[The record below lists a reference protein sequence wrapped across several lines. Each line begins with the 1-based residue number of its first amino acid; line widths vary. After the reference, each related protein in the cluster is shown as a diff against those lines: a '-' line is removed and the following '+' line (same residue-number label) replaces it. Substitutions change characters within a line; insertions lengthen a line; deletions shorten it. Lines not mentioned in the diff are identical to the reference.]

1 MRKLEG
7 RVALV
12 TGGARGIGRAI
23 ATAFSEEGAAVA
35 VADLDQQEA
44 SATAARIVAA
54 GGQAVAI
61 GGDLTDPAR
70 AEQIVAET
78 VSALGGLHV
87 LVNNAGIGTSCPVL
101 EMSVETWQR
110 MLDHNLSSVFYCT
123 RAALPHLVERRY
135 GRIINIASQLALKG
149 GVELAHYCA
158 AKAGVL
164 GLTKALARELAPYGI
179 TVNAIAPGPVETDM
193 LAALSDQWRAAKLA
207 ELPMGRFGRPDEI
220 APTAVLLASEDG
232 AYYTGST
239 LNVSGG
245 DVM

>member
-1 MRKLEG
+1 
-7 RVALV
+7 
-12 TGGARGIGRAI
+12 
-23 ATAFSEEGAAVA
+23 
-35 VADLDQQEA
+35 
-44 SATAARIVAA
+44 
-54 GGQAVAI
+54 
-61 GGDLTDPAR
+61 
-70 AEQIVAET
+70 
-78 VSALGGLHV
+78 V

-110 MLDHNLSSVFYCT
+110 MLDNNLSSVFYCT
-123 RAALPHLVERRY
+123 RAALPHLIERRY
-135 GRIINIASQLALKG
+135 GRIINVASQLALKG
-149 GVELAHYCA
+149 GVEMAHYCA

-193 LAALSDQWRAAKLA
+193 LAALSDEWRAAKLA
-207 ELPMGRFGRPDEI
+207 EMPIGRFGRPDEI

-239 LNVSGG
+239 LNASGG

>member
-1 MRKLEG
+1 MGKLEG
-7 RVALV
+7 RVAIV
-12 TGGARGIGRAI
+12 TGGARGIGRAV
-23 ATAFSEEGAAVA
+23 ATALAREGAAVG
-35 VADLDQQEA
+35 VADLDEQGA

-54 GGQAVAI
+54 GGQAVDI
-61 GGDLTDPAR
+61 GGDVTDPGQ
-70 AEQIVAET
+70 AERIVVET
-78 VSALGGLHV
+78 LDALGGLHV
-87 LVNNAGIGTSCPVL
+87 LVNNAAIGTSCPVL

-110 MLDHNLSSVFYCT
+110 MLDSNLSSVFYCT
-123 RAALPHLVERRY
+123 RAALPHLIEQRW
-135 GRIINIASQLALKG
+135 GRIINVASQLALKG
-149 GVELAHYCA
+149 GVEMAHYCA

-179 TVNAIAPGPVETDM
+179 TVNAIAPGPVETKM
-193 LAALSDQWRAAKLA
+193 LADLPDEWRESKLA
-207 ELPMGRFGRPDEI
+207 ELPIGRFGRPEEI

>member
-1 MRKLEG
+1 LGKLDG
-7 RVALV
+7 RVAIV
-12 TGGARGIGRAI
+12 TGGARGIGRAV
-23 ATAFSEEGAAVA
+23 ATAFAREGAAVA
-35 VADLDQQEA
+35 VADLDEQGA

-54 GGQAVAI
+54 GGQAVYI
-61 GGDLTDPAR
+61 GADVTDPEQ
-70 AEQIVAET
+70 AERIVAET
-78 VSALGGLHV
+78 MDALGGLHV
-87 LVNNAGIGTSCPVL
+87 LVNNAAIGTSCPVL

-110 MLDHNLSSVFYCT
+110 MLDTNLSSVFHCT
-123 RAALPHLVERRY
+123 RAALPHLIGQRW

-149 GVELAHYCA
+149 GVEMAHYSA

-179 TVNAIAPGPVETDM
+179 TVNAIAPGPVETNM
-193 LAALSDQWRAAKLA
+193 LADLPDEWRENKLA
-207 ELPMGRFGRPDEI
+207 ELPIGRFGKPEEI

>member
-1 MRKLEG
+1 MGKLEG
-7 RVALV
+7 RVAIV

-23 ATAFSEEGAAVA
+23 ATALAREGAAVA
-35 VADLDQQEA
+35 VADLDEQGA

-61 GGDLTDPAR
+61 GGDVTDPEQ
-70 AEQIVAET
+70 AERIVAET
-78 VSALGGLHV
+78 VDALGGLHV
-87 LVNNAGIGTSCPVL
+87 LVNNAAIGTSCPVL

-110 MLDHNLSSVFYCT
+110 MLDSNLSSVFYCT
-123 RAALPHLVERRY
+123 RAALPHLIGQRW

-149 GVELAHYCA
+149 GVEMAHYSA

-164 GLTKALARELAPYGI
+164 GLTKALARELAPYSI
-179 TVNAIAPGPVETDM
+179 TVNAIAPGPVETNM
-193 LAALSDQWRAAKLA
+193 LADLPDQWRESKLA
-207 ELPMGRFGRPDEI
+207 ELPIGRFGRPEEI

>member
-1 MRKLEG
+1 LGKLEG
-7 RVALV
+7 RVAIV
-12 TGGARGIGRAI
+12 TGGARGIGRAV
-23 ATAFSEEGAAVA
+23 ATAFAREGAAVA
-35 VADLDQQEA
+35 VADLDEQGA

-54 GGQAVAI
+54 GGQAVYI
-61 GGDLTDPAR
+61 GADVTDPEQ
-70 AEQIVAET
+70 AERIVAET
-78 VSALGGLHV
+78 MDALGGLHV
-87 LVNNAGIGTSCPVL
+87 LVNNAAIGTSCPVL

-110 MLDHNLSSVFYCT
+110 MLDTNLSSVFHCT
-123 RAALPHLVERRY
+123 RAALPHLIGQRW

-149 GVELAHYCA
+149 GVEMAHYSA

-179 TVNAIAPGPVETDM
+179 TVNAIAPGPVETNM
-193 LAALSDQWRAAKLA
+193 LADLPDEWRENKLA
-207 ELPMGRFGRPDEI
+207 ELPIGRFGKPEEI